1 MTENLAHPQFSKGL
15 SGYKVEEVD
24 SYIDKVLD
32 TIKDLKDQN
41 EVLEEKIGVLAESL
55 QKYREDE
62 DSLREALLG
71 AQKMGDSIVKNANNK
86 AEITMREASVKAAH
100 IVEEARKK
108 VEDEKDEQEAGR
120 ILDNLLARQ
129 DEALQLAAAVQT
141 QLAQAE
147 TAAQDVRR
155 SEDDVADVRNRM
167 ERLRE
172 EQRALNGPARE
183 VLESQTTALRQ
194 LRALSST
201 LATEQERLAE
211 LEGRLIS
218 ETPARSIKNL
228 PLLLLGAALFL
239 AGAGTLLAA
248 WRLGVTSLP
257 LTQGLEMPV
266 NLWSGYLILFCG
278 VGFLAAGLPHD
289 GPERRRRKNEF
300 AHLQSRRD
308 ACAAHVAE
316 LKEQARADAI
326 ANGIRKENPNANI
339 VYIKG
344 DQFTNELIAAI
355 QNGKNIEFRSKYRE
369 ADLFLIDDVQF
380 IAGKESTQ
388 EEFFHTFN
396 KLYEEH
402 KQIVMTSDRKP
413 SDMLTL
419 EDRLKTRFEW
429 GLLADIQPPDYET
442 RMAILKNKAKN
453 LGLNLSDDVCNYI
466 AINVTNNVRQIEGTV
481 KKILAY
487 RDLNNMP
494 LDLPNISRAIDDMFK
509 SEGNAL
515 PTPSLI
521 ISQVCKF
528 YSIDEVLLRGT
539 QKNKGTAEARQIA
552 MYLIRKL
559 TNLSLPDIGK
569 EFARDHS
576 TVLYAIRKVE
586 VALKNGDTTMQNN
599 IRDITA
605 NINSCL

>member
-1 MTENLAHPQFSKGL
+1 MYSSAYVWAKVLSHMEERLGSVTVSAWFDDAEVVELNENNLILYSPSDFRREIIRRRCTDYIQDALKEVFNSDAKLMVFGDEELDAFKQKGKSVSSMDFNPQFTFDNFVVGPSNRFAHSAAIAVSK
-15 SGYKVEEVD
+15 
-24 SYIDKVLD
+24 
-32 TIKDLKDQN
+32 
-41 EVLEEKIGVLAESL
+41 
-55 QKYREDE
+55 
-62 DSLREALLG
+62 
-71 AQKMGDSIVKNANNK
+71 
-86 AEITMREASVKAAH
+86 
-100 IVEEARKK
+100 
-108 VEDEKDEQEAGR
+108 
-120 ILDNLLARQ
+120 
-129 DEALQLAAAVQT
+129 
-141 QLAQAE
+141 
-147 TAAQDVRR
+147 
-155 SEDDVADVRNRM
+155 
-167 ERLRE
+167 
-172 EQRALNGPARE
+172 
-183 VLESQTTALRQ
+183 
-194 LRALSST
+194 
-201 LATEQERLAE
+201 
-211 LEGRLIS
+211 
-218 ETPARSIKNL
+218 TPGQVYN
-228 PLLLLGAALFL
+228 PLFL
-239 AGAGTLLAA
+239 YG
-248 WRLGVTSLP
+248 P
-257 LTQGLEMPV
+257 P
-266 NLWSGYLILFCG
+266 G
-278 VGFLAAGLPHD
+278 VG
-289 GPERRRRKNEF
+289 KT
-300 AHLQSRRD
+300 HL
-308 ACAAHVAE
+308 
-316 LKEQARADAI
+316 LYAI

>member
-1 MTENLAHPQFSKGL
+1 MYSSAYVWAKVLSHMEERLGAVTVSAWFDDAEVVELNEEHLILYSTSDFRREIIRRRCTDYIQDALKEIFNSDAKLIVFGDEELNTFKSKGKATTSMDFNPQFTFDNFVVGPS
-15 SGYKVEEVD
+15 
-24 SYIDKVLD
+24 
-32 TIKDLKDQN
+32 N
-41 EVLEEKIGVLAESL
+41 
-55 QKYREDE
+55 RF
-62 DSLREALLG
+62 
-71 AQKMGDSIVKNANNK
+71 
-86 AEITMREASVKAAH
+86 AH
-100 IVEEARKK
+100 SACI
-108 VEDEKDEQEAGR
+108 
-120 ILDNLLARQ
+120 
-129 DEALQLAAAVQT
+129 AVTNVPGQ
-141 QLAQAE
+141 
-147 TAAQDVRR
+147 VY
-155 SEDDVADVRNRM
+155 N
-167 ERLRE
+167 
-172 EQRALNGPARE
+172 P
-183 VLESQTTALRQ
+183 
-194 LRALSST
+194 
-201 LATEQERLAE
+201 
-211 LEGRLIS
+211 
-218 ETPARSIKNL
+218 
-228 PLLLLGAALFL
+228 LFL
-239 AGAGTLLAA
+239 YG
-248 WRLGVTSLP
+248 P
-257 LTQGLEMPV
+257 P
-266 NLWSGYLILFCG
+266 G
-278 VGFLAAGLPHD
+278 VG
-289 GPERRRRKNEF
+289 KT
-300 AHLQSRRD
+300 HL
-308 ACAAHVAE
+308 
-316 LKEQARADAI
+316 LYAI
-326 ANGIRKENPNANI
+326 ANGIRKVKPDANI

-355 QNGKNIEFRSKYRE
+355 QSGKNIEFRNKYRE

-429 GLLADIQPPDYET
+429 GLIADIQPPDYET
-442 RMAILKNKAKN
+442 RMAILKNKATQ

-481 KKILAY
+481 KKIMAY

-515 PTPSLI
+515 PTPNLI

-528 YSIDEVLLRGT
+528 YSVDEAVLRGP
-539 QKNKGTAEARQIA
+539 QKTKNIAEARQTA

-559 TNLSLPDIGK
+559 TNLSLPDIGQ
-569 EFARDHS
+569 EFDRDHS

-586 VALKNGDTTMQNN
+586 VGLKNGDATMKNN

>member
-1 MTENLAHPQFSKGL
+1 MYSSAYVWAKVLSHMEERLGAVTVSAWFDDAEVVELNENNLILYSPSDFRREIIRRRCTDYIQDALKEVFNSDAKLMVFGDEELDAFKQKGKSVSSMDFNPQFTFDNFVVGPSNRFAHSAAIAVSK
-15 SGYKVEEVD
+15 
-24 SYIDKVLD
+24 
-32 TIKDLKDQN
+32 
-41 EVLEEKIGVLAESL
+41 
-55 QKYREDE
+55 
-62 DSLREALLG
+62 
-71 AQKMGDSIVKNANNK
+71 
-86 AEITMREASVKAAH
+86 
-100 IVEEARKK
+100 
-108 VEDEKDEQEAGR
+108 
-120 ILDNLLARQ
+120 
-129 DEALQLAAAVQT
+129 
-141 QLAQAE
+141 
-147 TAAQDVRR
+147 
-155 SEDDVADVRNRM
+155 
-167 ERLRE
+167 
-172 EQRALNGPARE
+172 
-183 VLESQTTALRQ
+183 
-194 LRALSST
+194 
-201 LATEQERLAE
+201 
-211 LEGRLIS
+211 
-218 ETPARSIKNL
+218 TPGQVYN
-228 PLLLLGAALFL
+228 PLFL
-239 AGAGTLLAA
+239 YG
-248 WRLGVTSLP
+248 P
-257 LTQGLEMPV
+257 P
-266 NLWSGYLILFCG
+266 G
-278 VGFLAAGLPHD
+278 VG
-289 GPERRRRKNEF
+289 KT
-300 AHLQSRRD
+300 HL
-308 ACAAHVAE
+308 
-316 LKEQARADAI
+316 LYAI

-494 LDLPNISRAIDDMFK
+494 LDLPNLSRAIDDMFK

>member
-1 MTENLAHPQFSKGL
+1 MYSSAYVWAKVLSHMEERLGAVTVSAWFDDAEVVELNENNLILYSPSDFRREIIRRRCTDYIQDALKEVFNSDAKLMVFGDEELNTFKQKGKSVSSMDFNPQFTFDNFVVGPSNRFAHSAAIAVSK
-15 SGYKVEEVD
+15 
-24 SYIDKVLD
+24 
-32 TIKDLKDQN
+32 
-41 EVLEEKIGVLAESL
+41 
-55 QKYREDE
+55 
-62 DSLREALLG
+62 
-71 AQKMGDSIVKNANNK
+71 
-86 AEITMREASVKAAH
+86 
-100 IVEEARKK
+100 
-108 VEDEKDEQEAGR
+108 
-120 ILDNLLARQ
+120 
-129 DEALQLAAAVQT
+129 
-141 QLAQAE
+141 
-147 TAAQDVRR
+147 
-155 SEDDVADVRNRM
+155 
-167 ERLRE
+167 
-172 EQRALNGPARE
+172 
-183 VLESQTTALRQ
+183 
-194 LRALSST
+194 
-201 LATEQERLAE
+201 
-211 LEGRLIS
+211 
-218 ETPARSIKNL
+218 TPGQVYN
-228 PLLLLGAALFL
+228 PLFL
-239 AGAGTLLAA
+239 YG
-248 WRLGVTSLP
+248 P
-257 LTQGLEMPV
+257 P
-266 NLWSGYLILFCG
+266 G
-278 VGFLAAGLPHD
+278 VG
-289 GPERRRRKNEF
+289 KT
-300 AHLQSRRD
+300 HL
-308 ACAAHVAE
+308 
-316 LKEQARADAI
+316 LYAI
-326 ANGIRKENPNANI
+326 ANAIRKENPNANI

>member
-1 MTENLAHPQFSKGL
+1 MYSSAYVWAKIL
-15 SGYKVEEVD
+15 SY
-24 SYIDKVLD
+24 
-32 TIKDLKDQN
+32 
-41 EVLEEKIGVLAESL
+41 LEERLTPV
-55 QKYREDE
+55 
-62 DSLREALLG
+62 
-71 AQKMGDSIVKNANNK
+71 IVSNWFDDC
-86 AEITMREASVKAAH
+86 EV
-100 IVEEARKK
+100 VE
-108 VEDEKDEQEAGR
+108 
-120 ILDNLLARQ
+120 LN
-129 DEALQLAAAVQT
+129 
-141 QLAQAE
+141 
-147 TAAQDVRR
+147 
-155 SEDDVADVRNRM
+155 
-167 ERLRE
+167 E
-172 EQRALNGPARE
+172 EN
-183 VLESQTTALRQ
+183 
-194 LRALSST
+194 
-201 LATEQERLAE
+201 
-211 LEGRLIS
+211 
-218 ETPARSIKNL
+218 
-228 PLLLLGAALFL
+228 
-239 AGAGTLLAA
+239 
-248 WRLGVTSLP
+248 
-257 LTQGLEMPV
+257 
-266 NLWSGYLILFCG
+266 LILFSPTDFRREVIVRRCTQIIHDALKEIFNSDAKLLVFGEEELTAFKQKGKSASSMDFNPQFTFDNFVVGPSNRFAHSAAIAVSKTPGQVYNPLFLYGPPG
-278 VGFLAAGLPHD
+278 VG
-289 GPERRRRKNEF
+289 KT
-300 AHLQSRRD
+300 HL
-308 ACAAHVAE
+308 
-316 LKEQARADAI
+316 LYAI
-326 ANGIRKENPNANI
+326 ANGIRKANPTANI

-355 QNGKNIEFRSKYRE
+355 QSGKNIEFRNKYRE

-442 RMAILKNKAKN
+442 RMAILKNKARS
-453 LGLNLSDDVCNYI
+453 LGLQLDDEVCNYI

-494 LDLPNISRAIDDMFK
+494 LDLPHISRAIDDMFK

-528 YSIDEVLLRGT
+528 YSVDEEKLRGT
-539 QKNKGTAEARQIA
+539 LKNKGTTEARQVA

-569 EFARDHS
+569 EFAKDHS

-586 VALKNGDTTMQNN
+586 VALKNGDTNMQNN

>member
-1 MTENLAHPQFSKGL
+1 MYSSAYVWAKVLSHMEERLGAVTVSAWFDDAEVVELNENNLILYSPSDFRREIIRRRCTDYIQDALKEVFNSDAKLMVFGDEELDAFKQKGKSVSSMDFNPQFTFDNFVVGPSNRFAHSAAIAVSK
-15 SGYKVEEVD
+15 
-24 SYIDKVLD
+24 
-32 TIKDLKDQN
+32 
-41 EVLEEKIGVLAESL
+41 
-55 QKYREDE
+55 
-62 DSLREALLG
+62 
-71 AQKMGDSIVKNANNK
+71 
-86 AEITMREASVKAAH
+86 
-100 IVEEARKK
+100 
-108 VEDEKDEQEAGR
+108 
-120 ILDNLLARQ
+120 
-129 DEALQLAAAVQT
+129 
-141 QLAQAE
+141 
-147 TAAQDVRR
+147 
-155 SEDDVADVRNRM
+155 
-167 ERLRE
+167 
-172 EQRALNGPARE
+172 
-183 VLESQTTALRQ
+183 
-194 LRALSST
+194 
-201 LATEQERLAE
+201 
-211 LEGRLIS
+211 
-218 ETPARSIKNL
+218 TPGQVYN
-228 PLLLLGAALFL
+228 PLFL
-239 AGAGTLLAA
+239 YG
-248 WRLGVTSLP
+248 P
-257 LTQGLEMPV
+257 P
-266 NLWSGYLILFCG
+266 G
-278 VGFLAAGLPHD
+278 VG
-289 GPERRRRKNEF
+289 KT
-300 AHLQSRRD
+300 HL
-308 ACAAHVAE
+308 
-316 LKEQARADAI
+316 LYAI
-326 ANGIRKENPNANI
+326 ANGIRKENPDANI

-576 TVLYAIRKVE
+576 TVLYGIRKVE

>member
-1 MTENLAHPQFSKGL
+1 MYSSAYVWAKVLSHMEERLGAVTVSAWFDDAEVVELNENNLILYSPSDFRREIIRRRCTDYIQDALKEVFNSDAKLMVFGDEELDAFKQKGKSVSSMDFNPQFTFDNFVVGPSNRFAHSAAIAVSK
-15 SGYKVEEVD
+15 
-24 SYIDKVLD
+24 
-32 TIKDLKDQN
+32 
-41 EVLEEKIGVLAESL
+41 
-55 QKYREDE
+55 
-62 DSLREALLG
+62 
-71 AQKMGDSIVKNANNK
+71 
-86 AEITMREASVKAAH
+86 
-100 IVEEARKK
+100 
-108 VEDEKDEQEAGR
+108 
-120 ILDNLLARQ
+120 
-129 DEALQLAAAVQT
+129 
-141 QLAQAE
+141 
-147 TAAQDVRR
+147 
-155 SEDDVADVRNRM
+155 
-167 ERLRE
+167 
-172 EQRALNGPARE
+172 
-183 VLESQTTALRQ
+183 
-194 LRALSST
+194 
-201 LATEQERLAE
+201 
-211 LEGRLIS
+211 
-218 ETPARSIKNL
+218 TPGQVYN
-228 PLLLLGAALFL
+228 PLFL
-239 AGAGTLLAA
+239 YG
-248 WRLGVTSLP
+248 P
-257 LTQGLEMPV
+257 P
-266 NLWSGYLILFCG
+266 G
-278 VGFLAAGLPHD
+278 VG
-289 GPERRRRKNEF
+289 KT
-300 AHLQSRRD
+300 HL
-308 ACAAHVAE
+308 
-316 LKEQARADAI
+316 LYAI

-528 YSIDEVLLRGT
+528 YSIDEVLLWGT

>member
-1 MTENLAHPQFSKGL
+1 MYSSAYVWAKVLSHMEERLGAVTVSAWFDDAEVVELNENNLILYSPSDFRREIIRRRCTDYIQDALKEVFNSDAKLMVFGDEEMDAFKQKGKSVSSMDFNPQFTFDNFVVGPSNRFAHSAAIAVSK
-15 SGYKVEEVD
+15 
-24 SYIDKVLD
+24 
-32 TIKDLKDQN
+32 
-41 EVLEEKIGVLAESL
+41 
-55 QKYREDE
+55 
-62 DSLREALLG
+62 
-71 AQKMGDSIVKNANNK
+71 
-86 AEITMREASVKAAH
+86 
-100 IVEEARKK
+100 
-108 VEDEKDEQEAGR
+108 
-120 ILDNLLARQ
+120 
-129 DEALQLAAAVQT
+129 
-141 QLAQAE
+141 
-147 TAAQDVRR
+147 
-155 SEDDVADVRNRM
+155 
-167 ERLRE
+167 
-172 EQRALNGPARE
+172 
-183 VLESQTTALRQ
+183 
-194 LRALSST
+194 
-201 LATEQERLAE
+201 
-211 LEGRLIS
+211 
-218 ETPARSIKNL
+218 TPGQVYN
-228 PLLLLGAALFL
+228 PLFL
-239 AGAGTLLAA
+239 YG
-248 WRLGVTSLP
+248 P
-257 LTQGLEMPV
+257 P
-266 NLWSGYLILFCG
+266 G
-278 VGFLAAGLPHD
+278 VG
-289 GPERRRRKNEF
+289 KN
-300 AHLQSRRD
+300 HL
-308 ACAAHVAE
+308 
-316 LKEQARADAI
+316 LYAI